1 MLFFV
6 FDTNLIGDSII
17 VQNENL
23 FLLIDSCN
31 EHKWVTYSPFYR
43 VAKQYT
49 LIIDENNPGNQFQW
63 SILSFKKKSDSAMI
77 SITVLSGLLL

>member
-1 MLFFV
+1 M
-6 FDTNLIGDSII
+6 TAII

-23 FLLIDSCN
+23 FLLIDACN
-31 EHKWVTYSPFYR
+31 EHKVTYSPFYR

-63 SILSFKKKSDSAMI
+63 SILSFKKKSDSAMK
-77 SITVLSGLLL
+77 SITVLSG

>member
-1 MLFFV
+1 M
-6 FDTNLIGDSII
+6 TSII

-23 FLLIDSCN
+23 FLLIDACN

-49 LIIDENNPGNQFQW
+49 LIIDENNPEIKFQW
-63 SILSFKKKSDSAMI
+63 SILSFKKKSVSAMK
-77 SITVLSGLLL
+77 SKPFYLGNYYEGFLLF